1 MFRKTTQQPPRN
13 DVSKRLIKRLKMV
26 ELKYDEAR
34 KEYKKRRGKK
44 RRELFYEMFK
54 LKKEWRSIKRG
65 LHQHF
70 RPKIL
75 ERDGYKCRACGASE
89 KLELARLFEDS
100 LFEKTPLKAPPEVAY
115 SEENMFI
122 LCRECHKRFDSLNGR
137 MQRFKE
143 KISSIEE
150 AMKLLRNRKPRLLKE
165 CNI

>member
-1 MFRKTTQQPPRN
+1 MVTKTTQRPFRN
-13 DVSKRLIKRLKMV
+13 DVPKRLIKRLKMV

-34 KEYKKRRGKK
+34 KEYKRYPGKK
-44 RRELFYEMFK
+44 RRELLYEMLK

-65 LHQHF
+65 LHQYF

-100 LFEKTPLKAPPEVAY
+100 LYEKTPLKAPPEVAY

-137 MQRFKE
+137 IRRIKE
-143 KISSIEE
+143 KISSIED
-150 AMKLLRNRKPRLLKE
+150 AVKLLRNRKPRLLKE